1 MVCEFFSLLGTCS
14 TALCSLNTR
23 VETLSTKL
31 VSQQFER
38 RSATEERA
46 IWPSPA
52 PHLYGEE
59 TMKNCIRFVFALG
72 LLCSLWSTAG
82 FASSMYVVQGIAGRN
97 YAVHTDPAFPVDVL
111 LNDEVCYVR
120 GLPFGSIQGPLTFEP
135 GTYNIKVSIANSTAP
150 CTNSP
155 LIDRS
160 VTIEPETDYSAA
172 ITLNKNG
179 EPILLTFTNNLAPVA
194 ADSSRV
200 LFALAAN
207 SAAVQVVLENSAT
220 SKTYTYTVNPGGLLD
235 VAVPAGLYPVQIK
248 QGTTTLARN
257 GMLFLD
263 SQSVT
268 LLYALGQASNG
279 TVVLGTRTLRD
290 VI

>member
-1 MVCEFFSLLGTCS
+1 
-14 TALCSLNTR
+14 
-23 VETLSTKL
+23 
-31 VSQQFER
+31 
-38 RSATEERA
+38 
-46 IWPSPA
+46 
-52 PHLYGEE
+52 
-59 TMKNCIRFVFALG
+59 MKNFIRFAFVLG
-72 LLCSLWSTAG
+72 LLCAVASTAS
-82 FASSMYVVQGIAGRN
+82 FASSMYVVQGIAGRD

-111 LNDEVCYVR
+111 LNDEVCYVH

-160 VTIEPETDYSAA
+160 VTIAPETDYSAV
-172 ITLNKNG
+172 ITLNKSG
-179 EPILLTFTNNLAPVA
+179 EPTLLTFTNNLAAVSA
-194 ADSSRV
+194 NNCRV

-207 SAAVQVVLENSAT
+207 SAAVQVVLEDSST
-220 SKTYTYTVNPGGLLD
+220 SKTYSYTVNPGGLLD
-235 VAVPAGLYPVQIK
+235 VAVPAGLYSIQIK
-248 QGTTTLARN
+248 QGTTTLAAN

-268 LLYALGQASNG
+268 LLYALGQASNN
-279 TVVLGTRTLRD
+279 TVVLETRTLRD